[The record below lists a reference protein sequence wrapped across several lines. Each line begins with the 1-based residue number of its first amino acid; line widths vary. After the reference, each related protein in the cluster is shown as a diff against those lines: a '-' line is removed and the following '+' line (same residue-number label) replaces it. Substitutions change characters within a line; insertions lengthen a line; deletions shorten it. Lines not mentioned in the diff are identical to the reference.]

1 MSFETKFEQQLRLIR
16 SASFR
21 AVKQWSKFH
30 LLCLK
35 PQAQIKFITIMRLVW
50 IIIFKKP
57 EAANEA
63 LFWIIKVET
72 EGVLVSMLAAT
83 CH

>member
-1 MSFETKFEQQLRLIR
+1 MSSLPSGCLLPGTTARQKHKAVFPPKGAMIRWSFNKKNIGAISFETKFEQQLRLIR

-35 PQAQIKFITIMRLVW
+35 P
-50 IIIFKKP
+50 
-57 EAANEA
+57 
-63 LFWIIKVET
+63 
-72 EGVLVSMLAAT
+72 
-83 CH
+83 

>member
-1 MSFETKFEQQLRLIR
+1 M
-16 SASFR
+16 
-21 AVKQWSKFH
+21 
-30 LLCLK
+30 
-35 PQAQIKFITIMRLVW
+35 TIMRLVW

-63 LFWIIKVET
+63 LFWIIKDET
-72 EGVLVSMLAAT
+72 EGVLVSMLAAM